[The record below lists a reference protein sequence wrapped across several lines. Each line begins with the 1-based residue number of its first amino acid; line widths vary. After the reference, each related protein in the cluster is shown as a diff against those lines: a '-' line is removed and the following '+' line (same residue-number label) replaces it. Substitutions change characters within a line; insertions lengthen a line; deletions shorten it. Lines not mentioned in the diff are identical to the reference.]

1 MLERGECECGEWLRL
16 DSRIICLLGKTTS
29 TKTETH
35 YTTPP
40 HLLQATTKKQNKQ
53 LLTITLRAF
62 RVDFLRAAFQ
72 LEFAK
77 LIQNVEAGARKKQS
91 ACCQCRLFIVELL
104 VQATKQQLS
113 LRFIFYV
120 SPCRGA
126 KVAKTRKTEDF
137 GNIIFQPSFCSFDQ
151 HSRKVK
157 RNVRVL
163 TCSCFGRMQRL
174 LRRSLEIALGA
185 KSQPTPHHLQFFR
198 LFRGRHQFFGHY
210 AVPSVAGH

>member
-1 MLERGECECGEWLRL
+1 MKRGCFVLERGECECGEWLRL
-16 DSRIICLLGKTTS
+16 DFRIICLLGKTTS

-104 VQATKQQLS
+104 VQATS
-113 LRFIFYV
+113 
-120 SPCRGA
+120 
-126 KVAKTRKTEDF
+126 
-137 GNIIFQPSFCSFDQ
+137 N
-151 HSRKVK
+151 
-157 RNVRVL
+157 N
-163 TCSCFGRMQRL
+163 
-174 LRRSLEIALGA
+174 
-185 KSQPTPHHLQFFR
+185 
-198 LFRGRHQFFGHY
+198 
-210 AVPSVAGH
+210 